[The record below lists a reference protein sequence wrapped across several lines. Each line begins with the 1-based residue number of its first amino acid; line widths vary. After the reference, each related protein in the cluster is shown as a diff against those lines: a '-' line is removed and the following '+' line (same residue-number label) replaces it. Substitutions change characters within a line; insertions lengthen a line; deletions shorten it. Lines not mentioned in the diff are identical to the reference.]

1 MSVFTTTRRIFSN
14 TAKQIKRSGWLATAS
29 TMVMTLAFFI
39 GIVFL
44 MLAYASNLFLQS
56 IENKPHIYVFFYAGT
71 KEADIFS
78 VKNKLLQMPEV
89 YHVEYTNEA
98 GALDEFKSV
107 QERKDPDLAQN
118 IRENVLPPSLGIR
131 LNKIDDA
138 NKIIDSMI
146 AEKSTNKN
154 ILDVRYSQETI
165 DMFKNLFFWLRIGGG
180 VIIGILLIVIFLF
193 TLLTV
198 EFRTYNRAEE
208 ISVMQLVGGSLW
220 FIRAPFILEGAFYG
234 FVGAL
239 ISSGIIF
246 GLGYLI
252 FGVNKATAEVSFV
265 VGLFADLNWPTLTPI
280 HYIAGFVIL
289 LVVGTLVGAL
299 NSLIAIKR
307 YIY

>member
-1 MSVFTTTRRIFSN
+1 MSIFTSTKRIFAN
-14 TAKQIKRSGWLATAS
+14 TSKQIKRSGWLATGS
-29 TMVMTLAFFI
+29 TLVMTLAFFI
-39 GIVFL
+39 GI
-44 MLAYASNLFLQS
+44 
-56 IENKPHIYVFFYAGT
+56 IFFYQGT
-71 KEADIFS
+71 SETEIF
-78 VKNKLLQMPEV
+78 KLRDTLLQMPEV

-98 GALDEFKSV
+98 AALDEFKTV
-107 QERKDPDLAQN
+107 QERKDPELAQN

-138 NKIIDSMI
+138 NKIIDLMM

-165 DMFKNLFFWLRIGGG
+165 DMFKNLFYWLRIGGG
-180 VIIGILLIVIFLF
+180 IIIGILMVVIFMF

-208 ISVMQLVGGSLW
+208 ISIMQLVGGSLW

-234 FVGAL
+234 FVGSF

-252 FGVNKATAEVSFV
+252 FVVNRASAEVTFIT
-265 VGLFADLNWPTLTPI
+265 GLFADLNWPVLTPV
-280 HYIAGFVIL
+280 HYVLGFIGIL
-289 LVVGTLVGAL
+289 VFGTLVGAF